1 LPRAEPVTAFRRP
14 LYISL
19 ASPNLPQQSFA
30 YRVSIFHL
38 STYPHPSLVDHYI
51 VLWSNDTTGFNT
63 KALPILS

>member
-1 LPRAEPVTAFRRP
+1 VTAFRRP

-38 STYPHPSLVDHYI
+38 SIYPHLSLVEHYI
-51 VLWSNDTTGFNT
+51 ALWSNDTTGFDIKT
-63 KALPILS
+63 LSILS